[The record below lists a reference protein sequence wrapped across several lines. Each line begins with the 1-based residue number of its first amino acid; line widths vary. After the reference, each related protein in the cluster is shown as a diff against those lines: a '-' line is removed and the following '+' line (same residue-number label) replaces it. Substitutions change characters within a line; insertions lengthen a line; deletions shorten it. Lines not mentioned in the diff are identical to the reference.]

1 MADFVPNRIDR
12 DPMIMKGVTNPEFKM
27 IAVIASAVA
36 IASFILFLFIM
47 SAVFAMLASAFV
59 LVICLFL
66 GVYMLAAYKRNK
78 PRNYVNHIKHV
89 YIERFFKVPAPFIH
103 KTTHFKSTRKRRV
116 TRKRH
121 GLSKK

>member
-12 DPMIMKGVTNPEFKM
+12 DPVIMKGVTNPEFKM
-27 IAVIASAVA
+27 IAVIASA
-36 IASFILFLFIM
+36 ISIGSFILFLFVI
-47 SAVFAMLASAFV
+47 SAVFSMLASAFV
-59 LVICLFL
+59 LVISLFA

-78 PRNYVNHIKHV
+78 PRNYVTHMKHV
-89 YIERFFKVPAPFIH
+89 YIERYFKVPAPFIH
-103 KTTHFKSTRKRRV
+103 KTTHFKSTRKRRL